1 MPFIL
6 SSQYKLN
13 FKKKD
18 EFNHLINELEL
29 ELDTLNISE
38 SRILKFQSLKANVN
52 LQTNIIEPT
61 STESTVEGALQRETC
76 IY

>member
-1 MPFIL
+1 M
-6 SSQYKLN
+6 
-13 FKKKD
+13 
-18 EFNHLINELEL
+18 INELEL
-29 ELDTLNISE
+29 ELDTLDISE
-38 SRILKFQSLKANVN
+38 SRILKFQSLNTNVN